1 MLRLPLVMGHRGAAA
16 LAPENTLAGIRRA
29 AASGARWVEVDVML
43 TADDVP
49 VLFHDDKL
57 DRTTGLSGLMA
68 RTPYEAVGRLD
79 AGSWF
84 DRRFS
89 AERIP
94 SLAAACELLL
104 ELRLSANIEIK
115 PSKGREIETAQAT
128 LAELSRCWPAAA
140 PAPLISS
147 FHTECLEI
155 ARRLK
160 PAWPRAFITL
170 RVPRNWRAL
179 LANLECAS
187 FHVYWKR
194 LSEKQARRIKAAG
207 YALACFTVNDPALAL
222 RLRRWGVD
230 CMISDDPG
238 AVLAALSAPAPTPA
252 R

>member
-57 DRTTGLSGLMA
+57 DRTTGRSGLMA
-68 RTPYEAVGRLD
+68 QAPYEAVRGLD

-84 DRRFS
+84 DRKFS
-89 AERIP
+89 TERVP
-94 SLAAACELLL
+94 SLVTACELLL
-104 ELRLSANIEIK
+104 ELGLGANIEIK
-115 PSKGREIETAQAT
+115 PSKGREVETAEAT

-147 FHTECLEI
+147 FHRECLEI
-155 ARRLK
+155 ARRLQ
-160 PAWPRAFITL
+160 PAWPRGFITL
-170 RVPRNWRAL
+170 RVPRSWRSL
-179 LANLECAS
+179 LADLDCAS

-194 LSEKQARRIKAAG
+194 LSAAQARRIKAAG
-207 YALACFTVNDPALAL
+207 YALACFTVNDAALAL
-222 RLRRWGVD
+222 RLRNWGVD

-238 AVLAALSAPAPTPA
+238 AILSALSAPSSAPA
-252 R
+252 G